1 MAVILIRKRQTLFG
15 GRTIVDL
22 ANYGPLEEVMATAAV
37 QEMVTKVWFGGL
49 EPEGRFLPLLSSWLL
64 PPIAPFVIPPA
75 NDVHVDFEAPIFS
88 WSTREALDESGGMTK
103 PNELGYW
110 KKLIIFMTVTVI
122 EANLGNLI

>member
-1 MAVILIRKRQTLFG
+1 MELLNEIGCRSGEMAVILIRKRQTLFG

-49 EPEGRFLPLLSSWLL
+49 EPEGRFLPLLSSWIL

-75 NDVHVDFEAPIFS
+75 NVI
-88 WSTREALDESGGMTK
+88 LI
-103 PNELGYW
+103 YW
-110 KKLIIFMTVTVI
+110 
-122 EANLGNLI
+122 G